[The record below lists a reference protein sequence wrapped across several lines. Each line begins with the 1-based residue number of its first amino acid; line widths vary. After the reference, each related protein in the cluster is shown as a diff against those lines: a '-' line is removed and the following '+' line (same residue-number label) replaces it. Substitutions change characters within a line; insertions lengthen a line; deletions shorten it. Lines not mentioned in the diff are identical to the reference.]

1 MSDARP
7 FIGILLM
14 VGAGL
19 CFAAL
24 DATSKHLTQTFSV
37 PMLVWARYTVHLVL
51 MVIFLAPSMRARLV
65 ATQRPVALT
74 IRALMLVGTTG
85 FAMAGISIMPL
96 AESTAFL
103 FVTPLIV
110 VILASWLLKES
121 VSAGRW
127 IAIITGFS
135 GVLLIARPGGA
146 LSTQG
151 IFLMALAAGCYAIYQ
166 VQTRQMSVT
175 ENTVT
180 MLFYT
185 ALVGTLSM
193 SLAAPLY
200 WGGPMPNPWQALSI
214 ASLGIYGGTGHLLM
228 TRAFRHAPASTLSP
242 FLYTQLI
249 WAILLGWLF
258 YDHLPDLLSIAGMA
272 VIAASSLSI
281 ALSERF
287 KQAGVAKDTDT
298 AS

>member
-1 MSDARP
+1 MAEARL

-14 VGAGL
+14 LGAGL

-37 PMLVWARYTVHLVL
+37 PMLVWARYTVHFVL
-51 MVIFLAPSMRARLV
+51 MVIFLAPSMRARLI
-65 ATQRPVALT
+65 ATRRPVAL
-74 IRALMLVGTTG
+74 IARALMLVGTTG

-103 FVTPLIV
+103 FVTPMIV
-110 VILASWLLKES
+110 VLLASWLLKES
-121 VSAGRW
+121 VSRGRW
-127 IAIITGFS
+127 IAIAAGFA
-135 GVLLIARPGGA
+135 GALLIARPGGA
-146 LSTQG
+146 LSVQG
-151 IFLMALAAGCYAIYQ
+151 IILMSLAAGCYSIYQ
-166 VQTRQMSVT
+166 VQTRQMSLT

-185 ALVGTLSM
+185 ALVGTVSM
-193 SLAAPLY
+193 SLAAPLF
-200 WGGPMPNPWQALSI
+200 WGGPMPDAWQGLGI

-242 FLYTQLI
+242 FLYAQLV
-249 WAILLGWLF
+249 WAMLLGWMF
-258 YDHLPDLLSIAGMA
+258 YDHLPDLLSVTGMA
-272 VIAASSLSI
+272 VIAGSSLSI

-287 KQAGVAKDTDT
+287 KQSSIG
-298 AS
+298 

>member
-1 MSDARP
+1 MPEGRP

-14 VGAGL
+14 LGAGL

-37 PMLVWARYTVHLVL
+37 PMLVWARYTVHFVL
-51 MVIFLAPSMRARLV
+51 MVIFLAPSMRAKLI

-74 IRALMLVGTTG
+74 ARALMLVGTTG

-103 FVTPLIV
+103 FVTPMIV
-110 VILASWLLKES
+110 VLLASWLLRES
-121 VSAGRW
+121 VSRGRW
-127 IAIITGFS
+127 IAVVAGFA
-135 GVLLIARPGGA
+135 GALLIARPGGA

-151 IFLMALAAGCYAIYQ
+151 IILMSLAAGCYSIYQ
-166 VQTRQMSVT
+166 VQTRQMSLT

-185 ALVGTLSM
+185 ALVGTVSM

-200 WGGPMPNPWQALSI
+200 WGGPMPDAWQALSI
-214 ASLGIYGGTGHLLM
+214 ATLGIFGGTGHLLM

-242 FLYTQLI
+242 FLYAQLV
-249 WAILLGWLF
+249 WAMLLGWMF
-258 YDHLPDLLSIAGMA
+258 YDHLPDLISVAGMA
-272 VIAASSLSI
+272 VIAGSSLSI

-287 KQAGVAKDTDT
+287 RQAGKLEVK
-298 AS
+298 